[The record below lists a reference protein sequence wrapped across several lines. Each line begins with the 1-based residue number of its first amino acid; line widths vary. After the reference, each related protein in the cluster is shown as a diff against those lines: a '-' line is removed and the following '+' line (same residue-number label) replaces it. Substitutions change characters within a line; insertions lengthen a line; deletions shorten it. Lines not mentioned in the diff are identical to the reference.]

1 MSALFHVGTTSA
13 KPLQNRTGGQRLGCR
28 GKTVTRDDSSH
39 LALSAFHWGTYRVKV
54 EDDRVSG
61 LIPFEHD
68 EDPSP
73 IGHGIT
79 DVIDG
84 PTCITVDDSKELV
97 RRWPGAHTDR
107 RGAEP
112 FVEVS
117 WERQNVLLPKNSR
130 VCTEYGNESI
140 YGDHMDGRA
149 PGDFIMRRVTY
160 TAS

>member
-1 MSALFHVGTTSA
+1 M
-13 KPLQNRTGGQRLGCR
+13 
-28 GKTVTRDDSSH
+28 TRDDSSH

-84 PTCITVDDSKELV
+84 PTRITAPMIRKSWLKMARV
-97 RRWPGAHTDR
+97 RTPTDVVLNHSSR
-107 RGAEP
+107 CRGKQ
-112 FVEVS
+112 
-117 WERQNVLLPKNSR
+117 QNVLLPKNSHEFALNMETNR
-130 VCTEYGNESI
+130 STA
-140 YGDHMDGRA
+140 DHMDGRA